1 MFNRH
6 ITDQILAAIADTPV
20 ILING
25 ARQTGKSTLMEWI
38 SKNKH
43 PATYYTL
50 DNATT
55 LAAIKSDPGDFIA
68 NMNGPII
75 LDEIQRAPEIF
86 VAIKEAVDK
95 NRKPGRFL
103 LTGSA
108 NVLLLPKLS
117 ESLAGRMQIINLWP
131 LSQGELI
138 DHKEGFINILF
149 DKQFAQFELKP
160 LARKKLIQLILAG
173 GYPEVLSRKDPGR
186 RLDWFDSYITAI
198 LQRDI
203 RDLANID
210 GLTTLPKLLSLLA
223 ARASSLLNLAELS
236 RSSAISH
243 TTLMRY
249 MALLEATFLIHTVA
263 PWSNNLSKR
272 LVKTPKI
279 FLNDT
284 GLASYLSGINEER
297 INTEPQLLGMLL
309 ENFVV
314 VELKKQLTWTSKVR
328 AKLFHYRTQSGQEID
343 IILED
348 ASGRC
353 VGIEVKSSRT
363 VTEKDFKSLK
373 IFAEENKDK
382 FVRGIVLYTGDQV
395 YSFGKNFYAVPVH
408 ALWSIRDL

>member
-1 MFNRH
+1 MYIRH
-6 ITDQILAAIADTPV
+6 ITSQILSAIADTPV

-38 SKNKH
+38 SNNVH

-50 DNATT
+50 DNTTT

-68 NMNGPII
+68 NMDGPVI
-75 LDEIQRAPEIF
+75 LDEIQRAPELF

-117 ESLAGRMQIINLWP
+117 ESLAGRMEIINLWP

-138 DHKEGFINILF
+138 GNKEGFIDALF
-149 DKQFAQFELKP
+149 EKQFALFELKP
-160 LARKKLIQLILAG
+160 LTRKKLIQLILAG
-173 GYPEVLSRKDPGR
+173 GYPEVLSRKDPVR
-186 RLDWFDSYITAI
+186 RLDWFESYITAI

-203 RDLANID
+203 RELANID
-210 GLTTLPKLLSLLA
+210 GLTTLPKLLALLA
-223 ARASSLLNLAELS
+223 ARTSSLLNLAELS
-236 RSSAISH
+236 RASGISH
-243 TTLMRY
+243 TTLIRY
-249 MALLEATFLIHTVA
+249 MSLLQATFLIHPVT

-272 LVKTPKI
+272 LVKTPKL

-284 GLASYLSGINEER
+284 GLVSYLTGINEER

-314 VELKKQLTWTSKVR
+314 LELKKQLTWTSKVR
-328 AKLFHYRTQSGQEID
+328 VKLFHYRTQSGQEID

-353 VGIEVKSSRT
+353 VGIEVKSGRT
-363 VTEKDFKSLK
+363 VTEKDFNSLK
-373 IFAEENKDK
+373 IFGEENKDK
-382 FVRGIVLYTGDQV
+382 FIRGIVLYTGDKV
-395 YSFGKNFYAVPVH
+395 YSFGKNFYAIPVN
-408 ALWSIRDL
+408 ALWDIR